1 LGFGGK
7 MKALKILFLS
17 IVLLT
22 ILGCSSKKGFNFK
35 KDWTW
40 EELYQ
45 STEDAESQKFIK
57 YIEKKLTID
66 EAYYVFRQLDK
77 IKNPKDIYKLYDL
90 EKYQRENGGQFYK
103 IIPDFFKKRE
113 VVPIPDSFDHI
124 VADVFYFTQIR
135 DLANKN
141 LYKAGIMYN
150 LKFLNTEMTKI
161 ERKGSNLDLEINTK
175 TIQNILDL
183 YNKSKLSKKVIME
196 ITNGKDIDNMLACR
210 SKDSKFTEPIIT
222 SESYANFLETSTKSE
237 PIYQLWNWM
246 NPANN
251 FGFAELNTNHEN
263 YQKLIDNIE
272 NNKQLFEDRIL
283 AKLDN
288 FIPKDFHHIQKV
300 DLAVNFGQKTWSSKE
315 GIGANIV
322 HIKDDFKS
330 YTTSLRREV
339 FLQILKKLGK
349 ETKTIEPNFEN
360 EKDNEYYKTL
370 SFIYTEG
377 LSNYIGGVPPHY
389 DFSSKAK
396 ESNGALEQ
404 IQQYTYSDKKPQY
417 LKSVK
422 MFTMGENGLF
432 SGLGFL
438 MARTIDK
445 QIGRDELIKCLQNGP
460 VYFFKTYLNLQ
471 ESRKTKK
478 YFNFEQ
484 SIFDKIDEF
493 YNLQAKNYV
502 E

>member
-1 LGFGGK
+1 
-7 MKALKILFLS
+7 
-17 IVLLT
+17 
-22 ILGCSSKKGFNFK
+22 
-35 KDWTW
+35 
-40 EELYQ
+40 
-45 STEDAESQKFIK
+45 
-57 YIEKKLTID
+57 
-66 EAYYVFRQLDK
+66 
-77 IKNPKDIYKLYDL
+77 
-90 EKYQRENGGQFYK
+90 
-103 IIPDFFKKRE
+103 
-113 VVPIPDSFDHI
+113 
-124 VADVFYFTQIR
+124 
-135 DLANKN
+135 
-141 LYKAGIMYN
+141 
-150 LKFLNTEMTKI
+150 MTKI